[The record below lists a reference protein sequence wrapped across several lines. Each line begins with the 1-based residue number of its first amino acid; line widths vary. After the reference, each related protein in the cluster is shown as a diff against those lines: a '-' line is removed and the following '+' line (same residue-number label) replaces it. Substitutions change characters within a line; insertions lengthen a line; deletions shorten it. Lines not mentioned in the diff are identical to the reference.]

1 MLAWLEW
8 SQQGGE
14 WPRIGS
20 ERQAVRD
27 QTVKDLKGQ
36 NKELG
41 FSYNV
46 VQSHSRVLS

>member
-1 MLAWLEW
+1 MSAWLEW

-14 WPRIGS
+14 WARIGS
-20 ERQAVRD
+20 ERQAARD
-27 QTVKDLKGQ
+27 QAMKDLKWQ

-46 VQSHSRVLS
+46 IESHSRVLS